1 MIDMIVS
8 FDTTIQKRELAI
20 EKLTAYKQSLIY
32 ECVTGKKE
40 VLG

>member
-1 MIDMIVS
+1 MN
-8 FDTTIQKRELAI
+8 DTPCRYYITIRKRELAI